1 MIRSQRQAP
10 NLVVGE
16 KRIEILKPFEHLGV
30 ADKHCQRTEKVV
42 EGADAILQQD
52 EGQDVASLVKVHLGH
67 HHIDGV
73 GEGKDG
79 GEEDQ
84 ADCVV
89 SYRSPSL
96 AARGGETATS
106 ETKLL
111 LHFGG
116 YVPGAGL
123 LISEWKIDN
132 LSTNT

>member
-1 MIRSQRQAP
+1 MVKSAKA
-10 NLVVGE
+10 V
-16 KRIEILKPFEHLGV
+16 
-30 ADKHCQRTEKVV
+30 
-42 EGADAILQQD
+42 LQQD
-52 EGQDVASLVKVHLGH
+52 ERQEVTNLVKVHLGH
-67 HHIDGV
+67 HHVDGV

-79 GEEDQ
+79 GEERQ
-84 ADCVV
+84 ADYVV

-106 ETKLL
+106 ETKHL
-111 LHFGG
+111 LHFRG